1 MKKLISLFMVL
12 ALLLGVL
19 AVPAMAEET
28 RTRTIGALSYLT
40 MSEKEDD
47 AIDFAL
53 RQPLRKILKLLGVL
67 VREEK
72 GGARSKPSLSIT
84 TQ

>member
-1 MKKLISLFMVL
+1 MKKLISLFLVL

-40 MSEKEDD
+40 MTEKEDD
-47 AIDFAL
+47 ARNWYMDPRLFTFV
-53 RQPLRKILKLLGVL
+53 KI
-67 VREEK
+67 
-72 GGARSKPSLSIT
+72 
-84 TQ
+84 